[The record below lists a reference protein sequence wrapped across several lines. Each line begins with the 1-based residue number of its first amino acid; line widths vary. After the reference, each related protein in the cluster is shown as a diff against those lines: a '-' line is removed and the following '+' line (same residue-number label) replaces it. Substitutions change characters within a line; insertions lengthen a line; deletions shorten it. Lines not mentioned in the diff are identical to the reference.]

1 MEPTFKIGDKAVYP
15 AQGVTE
21 IMGIESMQIGD
32 IQQNFYVLRVLD
44 TDKKIR
50 IPLNKVNAVGLRS
63 VIHGEEVEEVYE
75 ILRERPL
82 KFDQQTWNRR
92 YRRYLEKIK
101 TGSVYDVAEVLRD
114 LYLLK
119 YDKNLSFGER
129 KMLDTA
135 RSLLVKELSIAKL
148 EAERATAECEFAKEK
163 AALLQGSPSLVDKPA
178 AEKFTAYWS
187 LKSNTWIELA
197 NFRQK
202 INLNL
207 SNWKA

>member
-1 MEPTFKIGDKAVYP
+1 LAGTLFAKDARLERQGESMQPTFKIGDKTVYP

-21 IMGIESMQIGD
+21 IMGIESMEISGM
-32 IQQNFYVLRVLD
+32 QQNFYVLRVLD

-50 IPLNKVNAVGLRS
+50 IPINKVNAVGLRS
-63 VIHGEEVEEVYE
+63 VIQGEEVEEVYE
-75 ILRERPL
+75 ILRERPV

-135 RSLLVKELSIAKL
+135 RQLLVKELSIAK
-148 EAERATAECEFAKEK
+148 ESNEDAIETEIEEMFADAEPLPEETAA
-163 AALLQGSPSLVDKPA
+163 
-178 AEKFTAYWS
+178 
-187 LKSNTWIELA
+187 
-197 NFRQK
+197 
-202 INLNL
+202 
-207 SNWKA
+207 

>member
-1 MEPTFKIGDKAVYP
+1 MHPTFKIGDKAVYP

-21 IMGIESMQIGD
+21 IMGIESMEISGM
-32 IQQNFYVLRVLD
+32 QQNFYVLRVLD
-44 TDKKIR
+44 TNKKIR
-50 IPLNKVNAVGLRS
+50 IPINKVSSVGLRS
-63 VIHGEEVEEVYE
+63 VIAGEEIEEVYA
-75 ILRERPL
+75 ILRERPA

-135 RSLLVKELSIAKL
+135 RSLLVKELSIARETDEETVEKEL
-148 EAERATAECEFAKEK
+148 EEIFADQQ
-163 AALLQGSPSLVDKPA
+163 ALDK
-178 AEKFTAYWS
+178 TG
-187 LKSNTWIELA
+187 
-197 NFRQK
+197 
-202 INLNL
+202 
-207 SNWKA
+207 

>member
-1 MEPTFKIGDKAVYP
+1 MQFPFKIGDKAVYP

-21 IMGIESMQIGD
+21 IMGIESMEISGTQHTV
-32 IQQNFYVLRVLD
+32 YVLRVLD
-44 TDKKIR
+44 TNRTIR
-50 IPLNKVNAVGLRS
+50 IPVNKISSVGLRS
-63 VIHGEEVEEVYE
+63 VIQGEEIDEVYG
-75 ILRERPL
+75 ILRERPG

-135 RSLLVKELSIAKL
+135 RSLLVKELSIARESAEDAVEREL
-148 EAERATAECEFAKEK
+148 EEIFADQEPLEKTA
-163 AALLQGSPSLVDKPA
+163 
-178 AEKFTAYWS
+178 
-187 LKSNTWIELA
+187 
-197 NFRQK
+197 
-202 INLNL
+202 
-207 SNWKA
+207 

>member
-1 MEPTFKIGDKAVYP
+1 MQPMFKIGDKAVYP

-21 IMGIESMQIGD
+21 IMGIESMEIGGM
-32 IQQNFYVLRVLD
+32 QQNFYVLRVMD

-50 IPLNKVNAVGLRS
+50 IPINKVNAVGLRP

-75 ILRERPL
+75 ILRERPV

-114 LYLLK
+114 LYLLRF
-119 YDKNLSFGER
+119 DKNLSFGER

-135 RSLLVKELSIAKL
+135 RGLLVKELSIAKDAEEDAVEQEL
-148 EAERATAECEFAKEK
+148 ENMFSDAEPMRETA
-163 AALLQGSPSLVDKPA
+163 
-178 AEKFTAYWS
+178 
-187 LKSNTWIELA
+187 
-197 NFRQK
+197 
-202 INLNL
+202 
-207 SNWKA
+207 

>member
-1 MEPTFKIGDKAVYP
+1 MQPTFKIGDKAVYP

-21 IMGIESMQIGD
+21 IVGIESMEIASM
-32 IQQNFYVLRVLD
+32 QQNFYVLRVLD

-50 IPLNKVNAVGLRS
+50 IPINKVTSVGLRS
-63 VIHGEEVEEVYE
+63 VIQGEEVDEVYE
-75 ILRERPL
+75 ILRERPV

-135 RSLLVKELSIAKL
+135 RSLLVKELSIARGADEAAV
-148 EAERATAECEFAKEK
+148 EAELESIFADAEPLKETA
-163 AALLQGSPSLVDKPA
+163 
-178 AEKFTAYWS
+178 
-187 LKSNTWIELA
+187 
-197 NFRQK
+197 
-202 INLNL
+202 
-207 SNWKA
+207 

>member
-1 MEPTFKIGDKAVYP
+1 MQPDFKIGDKAVYP

-21 IMGIESMQIGD
+21 IMGIESMEISGMHQK
-32 IQQNFYVLRVLD
+32 FYVLRVLD

-50 IPLNKVNAVGLRS
+50 IPINKVTQVGLRS
-63 VIHGEEVEEVYE
+63 VIQGEEVDEVYE
-75 ILRERPL
+75 ILRERPV

-135 RSLLVKELSIAKL
+135 RALLVKELSIARDSDEL
-148 EAERATAECEFAKEK
+148 TIEAELEEMFSDA
-163 AALLQGSPSLVDKPA
+163 A
-178 AEKFTAYWS
+178 AEAQAEPLRETA
-187 LKSNTWIELA
+187 
-197 NFRQK
+197 
-202 INLNL
+202 
-207 SNWKA
+207 

>member
-1 MEPTFKIGDKAVYP
+1 MQPDFKIGDKAVYP

-21 IMGIESMQIGD
+21 IMGIESMEISGTHQK
-32 IQQNFYVLRVLD
+32 FYVLRVLD

-50 IPLNKVNAVGLRS
+50 IPINKVTQVGLRS
-63 VIHGEEVEEVYE
+63 VIQGEEVDEVYE
-75 ILRERPL
+75 ILRERPV

-135 RSLLVKELSIAKL
+135 RALLVKELSIARHSDEPTI
-148 EAERATAECEFAKEK
+148 EAELEEMFSDA
-163 AALLQGSPSLVDKPA
+163 A
-178 AEKFTAYWS
+178 AESQDEPLRETA
-187 LKSNTWIELA
+187 
-197 NFRQK
+197 
-202 INLNL
+202 
-207 SNWKA
+207 

>member
-129 KMLDTA
+129 KMFDQA
-135 RSLLVKELSIAKL
+135 HSLIVQEIAVSKDVDEQVVKDE
-148 EAERATAECEFAKEK
+148 
-163 AALLQGSPSLVDKPA
+163 
-178 AEKFTAYWS
+178 
-187 LKSNTWIELA
+187 IETI
-197 NFRQK
+197 FE
-202 INLNL
+202 
-207 SNWKA
+207 S

>member
-1 MEPTFKIGDKAVYP
+1 MQPTFKIGEMAVYP

-21 IMGIESMQIGD
+21 IMGIESMEIGGMN
-32 IQQNFYVLRVLD
+32 QNFYVLRVLD

-50 IPLNKVNAVGLRS
+50 IPINKVSSVGLRS
-63 VIHGEEVEEVYE
+63 VINGEEVEEVYE
-75 ILRERPL
+75 ILRERPV

-119 YDKNLSFGER
+119 YDKTLSFGER

-135 RSLLVKELSIAKL
+135 RTLLVKELSIARESDPETVESEL
-148 EAERATAECEFAKEK
+148 EGLFSDAEPLKES
-163 AALLQGSPSLVDKPA
+163 A
-178 AEKFTAYWS
+178 
-187 LKSNTWIELA
+187 
-197 NFRQK
+197 
-202 INLNL
+202 
-207 SNWKA
+207 

>member
-1 MEPTFKIGDKAVYP
+1 MQPTFKIGDKTVYP

-21 IMGIESMQIGD
+21 IMGIESMEISGM
-32 IQQNFYVLRVLD
+32 QQNFYVLRVLD

-50 IPLNKVNAVGLRS
+50 IPINKVNAVGLRS
-63 VIHGEEVEEVYE
+63 VIQGEEVEEVYE
-75 ILRERPL
+75 ILRERPV

-135 RSLLVKELSIAKL
+135 RQLLVKELSIAK
-148 EAERATAECEFAKEK
+148 ESNEDAIETEIEEMFADAELVPEETAA
-163 AALLQGSPSLVDKPA
+163 
-178 AEKFTAYWS
+178 
-187 LKSNTWIELA
+187 
-197 NFRQK
+197 
-202 INLNL
+202 
-207 SNWKA
+207 

>member
-1 MEPTFKIGDKAVYP
+1 MQPTFKIGDKAVYP

-21 IMGIESMQIGD
+21 IMGIETREIAGM
-32 IQQNFYVLRVLD
+32 QQNFYVLRVID
-44 TDKKIR
+44 TDKKVFVPI
-50 IPLNKVNAVGLRS
+50 NKVRSVGLRS
-63 VIHGEEVEEVYE
+63 VIAGEEIEEVYG
-75 ILRERPL
+75 ILRERPA

-135 RSLLVKELSIAKL
+135 RCLLVKELSVARERGEDVIETEL
-148 EAERATAECEFAKEK
+148 EDIFSDQQQAEELDQTA
-163 AALLQGSPSLVDKPA
+163 
-178 AEKFTAYWS
+178 
-187 LKSNTWIELA
+187 
-197 NFRQK
+197 
-202 INLNL
+202 
-207 SNWKA
+207 

>member
-1 MEPTFKIGDKAVYP
+1 MQPMFKIGDKAVYP

-21 IMGIESMQIGD
+21 IMGIESMEIGGM
-32 IQQNFYVLRVLD
+32 QQNFYVLRVMD

-50 IPLNKVNAVGLRS
+50 IPINKVNAVGLRP

-75 ILRERPL
+75 ILRERPV

-114 LYLLK
+114 LYLLRF
-119 YDKNLSFGER
+119 DKNLSFGER

-135 RSLLVKELSIAKL
+135 RGLLVKELSIAKDAEEDAVEEEL
-148 EAERATAECEFAKEK
+148 ENMFSDAEPMRETA
-163 AALLQGSPSLVDKPA
+163 
-178 AEKFTAYWS
+178 
-187 LKSNTWIELA
+187 
-197 NFRQK
+197 
-202 INLNL
+202 
-207 SNWKA
+207 

>member
-63 VIHGEEVEEVYE
+63 VIQGEEVDEVYE

-135 RSLLVKELSIAKL
+135 RSLLVKELSIAKDTTEESIETEL
-148 EAERATAECEFAKEK
+148 EEMFGGSE
-163 AALLQGSPSLVDKPA
+163 ALTGTS
-178 AEKFTAYWS
+178 
-187 LKSNTWIELA
+187 
-197 NFRQK
+197 
-202 INLNL
+202 
-207 SNWKA
+207 

>member
-1 MEPTFKIGDKAVYP
+1 VEPTFKIGDKAVYP

-21 IMGIESMQIGD
+21 IMGIESMQIGE

-50 IPLNKVNAVGLRS
+50 IPINKVDAVGLRS
-63 VIHGEEVEEVYE
+63 VIQGAEVDEVYE
-75 ILRERPL
+75 ILRERPV

-135 RSLLVKELSIAKL
+135 RSLLVKELSIAKSTTEESIETEL
-148 EAERATAECEFAKEK
+148 EEMFGGGKTLAGTA
-163 AALLQGSPSLVDKPA
+163 
-178 AEKFTAYWS
+178 
-187 LKSNTWIELA
+187 
-197 NFRQK
+197 
-202 INLNL
+202 
-207 SNWKA
+207 

>member
-1 MEPTFKIGDKAVYP
+1 MQPSFKIGDKAVYP

-21 IMGIESMQIGD
+21 IMGIESMEIGGM
-32 IQQNFYVLRVLD
+32 QQNFYVLRVLD
-44 TDKKIR
+44 SDKKIR
-50 IPLNKVNAVGLRS
+50 IPINKVTQVGLRS
-63 VIHGEEVEEVYE
+63 VIEGEEVEEVYE
-75 ILRERPL
+75 ILRERPV

-135 RSLLVKELSIAKL
+135 RCLLVKELSIARDSDEVTI
-148 EAERATAECEFAKEK
+148 EAELEEMFADAAAAATE
-163 AALLQGSPSLVDKPA
+163 A
-178 AEKFTAYWS
+178 AEPPLRETA
-187 LKSNTWIELA
+187 
-197 NFRQK
+197 
-202 INLNL
+202 
-207 SNWKA
+207 